1 MFEHPIKS
9 GVFERC
15 GRCGKGRLFRGYL
28 KFRDECDVCG
38 LDYRG
43 ADTADGPAF
52 FVGSLTM
59 ILFAPFYFILP
70 LVKLPLLPLMGLW
83 GLLIASM
90 VGFAWVLLPKFK
102 GVLFNLQVRH
112 KAEEAEDDQRTDGEP
127 DALAQLGRLS
137 KIAQVQ
143 IAGDVIGA

>member
-1 MFEHPIKS
+1 MKGRPVWKGPDMFEHPIRS

-15 GRCGKGRLFRGYL
+15 GRCGKGRLFKGYL
-28 KFRDECDVCG
+28 KFRDECDTCG
-38 LDYRG
+38 LDFRG

-70 LVKLPLLPLMGLW
+70 LVELPLLPLIGLW
-83 GLLIASM
+83 VLLIATM
-90 VGFAWVLLPKFK
+90 IGFAGLLLPKFK

-112 KAEEAEDDQRTDGEP
+112 KAAEASFESTGQHGQPPRNW
-127 DALAQLGRLS
+127 
-137 KIAQVQ
+137 KH
-143 IAGDVIGA
+143 

>member
-1 MFEHPIKS
+1 MEGQLTRKGPDMFEHPIRS

-15 GRCGKGRLFRGYL
+15 GRCGKGRLFKGYL
-28 KFRDECDVCG
+28 KFRDECDTCG
-38 LDYRG
+38 LDFRS

-70 LVKLPLLPLMGLW
+70 LVDLPLLSLIGLW
-83 GLLIASM
+83 VLLISTM
-90 VGFAWVLLPKFK
+90 IGFAGLLLPKFK

-112 KAEEAEDDQRTDGEP
+112 KAAEASFESTGQHGQPPRNW
-127 DALAQLGRLS
+127 
-137 KIAQVQ
+137 KH
-143 IAGDVIGA
+143 